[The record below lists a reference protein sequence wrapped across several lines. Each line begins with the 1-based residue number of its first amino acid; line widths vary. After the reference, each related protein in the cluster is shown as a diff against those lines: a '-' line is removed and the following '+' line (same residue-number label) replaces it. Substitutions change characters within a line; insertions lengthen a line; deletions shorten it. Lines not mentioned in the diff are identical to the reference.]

1 MNILPSPSSLLS
13 FSCNDIVSCFQT
25 IYNILFI
32 ILLGLAFLWFLFGA
46 FEYLLSSSGYY
57 NVQKGKSRMI
67 SAILSIVVVLIIPP
81 ILYLID
87 PNIFKGKLQIP
98 KIKVATN
105 KIIFQT
111 KPGYFPANGNESFK
125 NLIKDFKPNCN
136 INIPTGPCREDNLQK
151 YLPKSLTAE
160 EKKKLVRKLAL
171 ICYYSSGGNPIYLS
185 PVNICLDNS
194 SFSFGLFNINMMA
207 AEVTSILNDDCAAT
221 KIFDFGDS
229 NNSNLPPFE
238 NGRFLCYVKKIN
250 LYTKCNGLLRRIDVQ
265 LALVEKLSSSF
276 TNFSKFPVWE
286 KGLKKCFP

>member
-1 MNILPSPSSLLS
+1 
-13 FSCNDIVSCFQT
+13 
-25 IYNILFI
+25 
-32 ILLGLAFLWFLFGA
+32 
-46 FEYLLSSSGYY
+46 
-57 NVQKGKSRMI
+57 MI

-98 KIKVATN
+98 KIEVATN

-136 INIPTGPCREDNLQK
+136 IKIPTGPCREDRLQK
-151 YLPKSLTAE
+151 NLLESLTDEEKKKLESLKAE

-171 ICYYSSGGNPIYLS
+171 ICYYSSGGNPLYLS

-207 AEVTSILNDDCAAT
+207 AEVTSILNKVENDDCAAT

-229 NNSNLPPFE
+229 NNSNPPPFE

-250 LYTKCNGLLRRIDVQ
+250 LYTKCNGLLRRINVQ
-265 LALVEKLSSSF
+265 LALVKELSSSF
-276 TNFSKFPVWE
+276 SNFSKFPVWE

>member
-1 MNILPSPSSLLS
+1 
-13 FSCNDIVSCFQT
+13 
-25 IYNILFI
+25 
-32 ILLGLAFLWFLFGA
+32 
-46 FEYLLSSSGYY
+46 
-57 NVQKGKSRMI
+57 MI

-98 KIKVATN
+98 KVEVATNN
-105 KIIFQT
+105 KIIFKT
-111 KPGYFPANGNESFK
+111 KPGYFPANGYESFK

-151 YLPKSLTAE
+151 YLPSEENKKLTSE

-171 ICYYSSGGNPIYLS
+171 ICYYSSGGNPFYLS

-207 AEVTSILNDDCAAT
+207 AEVTSILNTTVAKDDCAAT

-250 LYTKCNGLLRRIDVQ
+250 LYTKCNWLLRRIDVQ
-265 LALVEKLSSSF
+265 LKLVEELSSSF
-276 TNFSKFPVWE
+276 SNFSKFPVWE